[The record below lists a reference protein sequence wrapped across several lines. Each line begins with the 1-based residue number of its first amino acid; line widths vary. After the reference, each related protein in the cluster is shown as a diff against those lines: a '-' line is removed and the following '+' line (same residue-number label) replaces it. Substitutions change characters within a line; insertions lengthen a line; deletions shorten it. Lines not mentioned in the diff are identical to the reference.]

1 MFVTTR
7 SLDHHGIVSDV
18 RITRFHIKKTIGNSE
33 ILKNINGFLYKDGEV
48 LYIMYQVKNKRSFIC
63 SKCNQMATC
72 HKLDGMWLCHT
83 CYVDKVSPMPG
94 FH

>member
-1 MFVTTR
+1 
-7 SLDHHGIVSDV
+7 L
-18 RITRFHIKKTIGNSE
+18 E
-33 ILKNINGFLYKDGEV
+33 IDEIQKNINGFLYKDDEL
-48 LYIMYQVKNKRSFIC
+48 LYIMYQIKNKRSFIC
-63 SKCNQMATC
+63 TKCNQMATC